1 MFTGFA
7 TENTP
12 AIQVWDFFR
21 TFASTAAVR
30 HVGLMDDCA
39 PIQVFRTGSTST
51 AINVTLP
58 SCPVEG
64 KIIKIVNVAQGGI
77 AQAVNIFASDSDAG
91 TSAIY
96 SIGQGASLDLVYSKN
111 VISKAGVNFN
121 SGWLSLN
128 IAPTTAQNYFSFAAG
143 DNARAI
149 GITAI
154 ALGSNATAS
163 GGFAAAIGGSSNTA
177 SSTYSVAIGG
187 LGHSSNG
194 SASVVLGGQNG
205 ATRSINGNTIFPAST
220 APVASAG
227 GASQAGLLILGTQT
241 TDATATV
248 LRNNSSAA
256 GTTNQLILPNNSAYV
271 FQGTVIANVTGGG
284 NTSGWRFEGTIKRGA
299 NAAST
304 TLVAA
309 VIPTV
314 ISQDAGALAWVVA
327 VTADTTNGGLAV
339 TVTGAAATTIRW
351 VCRLESTE
359 VTF

>member
-21 TFASTAAVR
+21 AFASTSAIR
-30 HVGLMDDCA
+30 HVGLADDCA
-39 PIQVFRTGSTST
+39 PIQVFRTGATAT
-51 AINVTLP
+51 AIRVTLP

-64 KIIKIVNVAQGGI
+64 KMIKIVNVAQG
-77 AQAVNIFASDSDAG
+77 QLSQSVNILASDSDAG

-111 VISKAGVNFN
+111 VISKGGINFN

-128 IAPTTAQNYFSFAAG
+128 LAPTTAANYFGFAAG
-143 DNARAI
+143 DGASAN
-149 GITAI
+149 GIQSA
-154 ALGSNATAS
+154 ALGSGASATGNFSTAIGTSATAS
-163 GGFAAAIGGSSNTA
+163 GTS
-177 SSTYSVAIGG
+177 SVAISG
-187 LGHSSNG
+187 
-194 SASVVLGGQNG
+194 G
-205 ATRSINGNTIFPAST
+205 ATTASGNSSFVAGGGGGIARSLTGNTIFAASSNPIT
-220 APVASAG
+220 TTS
-227 GASQAGLLILGTQT
+227 GASQAGLLVLGTQT

-248 LRNNSSAA
+248 LRSNTSAA
-256 GTTNQLILPNNSAYV
+256 STTNQLILPNNSAYV

-309 VIPTV
+309 VTPTV
-314 ISQDAGALAWVVA
+314 ISQDAGASAWVVA